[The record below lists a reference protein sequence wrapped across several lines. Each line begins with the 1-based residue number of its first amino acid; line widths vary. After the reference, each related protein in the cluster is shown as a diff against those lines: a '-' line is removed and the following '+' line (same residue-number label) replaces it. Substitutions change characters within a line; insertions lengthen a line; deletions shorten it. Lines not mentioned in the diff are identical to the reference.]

1 MKGVIIFGVLTGFEI
16 APCQRPNFGNCQ
28 IKSNKVNKNVL
39 VGLLLLSAYSF

>member
-28 IKSNKVNKNVL
+28 IKSNKVKQECTSRIVVVICL
-39 VGLLLLSAYSF
+39 